1 MAVVVLNSQTR
12 MSLWLAAVLE
22 EKTSSGGIRSREEVK
37 KRKVTNDGGGII
49 KETASICEYQHHQ
62 FQSVVWTDLIRV
74 VAPRHAVP
82 ENQSF
87 DAT

>member
-1 MAVVVLNSQTR
+1 

-49 KETASICEYQHHQ
+49 KDSINQQHQ
-62 FQSVVWTDLIRV
+62 FQSVVWTDPIRV

>member
-22 EKTSSGGIRSREEVK
+22 EKTSSGGIRSREEV

-87 DAT
+87 DAP